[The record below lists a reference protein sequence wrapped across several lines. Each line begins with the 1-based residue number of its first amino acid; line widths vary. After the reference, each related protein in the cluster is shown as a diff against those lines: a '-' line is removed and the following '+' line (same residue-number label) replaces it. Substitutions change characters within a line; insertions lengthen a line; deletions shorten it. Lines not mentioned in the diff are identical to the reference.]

1 MYDVERIEMLMED
14 IEFYLNK
21 LESLKIKNIKDMDD
35 DKNLYSSSMLI
46 FSAINRS
53 LDLAEQIVND
63 KSLGSPTQYK
73 EFFIIL
79 GKKKIISNET
89 SEKMQDLIRK
99 RNKISHRY
107 GDITKKEIFSSIDEV
122 KIITKFIKEVKESI
136 K

>member
-1 MYDVERIEMLMED
+1 MDRERIGVLVGD

-73 EFFIIL
+73 EYFAVL
-79 GKKKIISNET
+79 GRKKIISNET

-107 GDITKKEIFSSIDEV
+107 GDITKKEIFNSIDEV
-122 KIITKFIKEVKESI
+122 KIITKFIKEVKEGI